1 MCKINKEIKNKT
13 ETKFHTKTFYLMEK
27 IVYFVFYNR
36 CTYEVKFN
44 TISGDK
50 KKTRKIR
57 VYLHKL
63 KFIFEITGDIVQCI
77 IKAMRNLVVEN
88 STV

>member
-50 KKTRKIR
+50 KNEKNTC
-57 VYLHKL
+57 V
-63 KFIFEITGDIVQCI
+63 FTQTEIYI
-77 IKAMRNLVVEN
+77 
-88 STV
+88 